1 MAQALLSGGLPCAE
15 ITFRTAAA
23 VAGAISAIV
32 RDFPQLPVG
41 ASTVL
46 TIAQVQ
52 KTVEA
57 GARFIVSPGFGPLW
71 QTQKRSAV

>member
-15 ITFRTAAA
+15 ITFRIAA

-46 TIAQVQ
+46 TIEQVQ

-57 GARFIVSPGFGPLW
+57 GARLIVSPGFGPLW